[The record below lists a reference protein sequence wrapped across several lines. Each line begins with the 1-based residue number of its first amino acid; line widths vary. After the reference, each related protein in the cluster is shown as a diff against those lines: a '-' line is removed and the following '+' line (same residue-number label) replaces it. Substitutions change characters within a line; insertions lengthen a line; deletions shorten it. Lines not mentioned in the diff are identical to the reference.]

1 MARATSGA
9 PKTAGTAPADAGSA
23 LAELRRALRALVP
36 HLTEA
41 DGSDLTALS
50 VAIDRIETRLQ
61 RGPDGPVAPLP
72 GDDPSRMDRLIELA
86 GPRDAAEL
94 LRRIR
99 TDLLGAARQIEDG
112 LLRGDHLAIRNATH
126 VLIAVAGS
134 VGALALEGQARALNA
149 AAHAQ
154 APAKALDLLARPTL
168 DGIARLA
175 RCLASRKGAEG

>member
-1 MARATSGA
+1 MARATGGT
-9 PKTAGTAPADAGSA
+9 PKTQETASADAGSA

-41 DGSDLTALS
+41 DGGDLTALS
-50 VAIDRIETRLQ
+50 VAIDRIEARME
-61 RGPDGPVAPLP
+61 RGPDGSVAPLP
-72 GDDPSRMDRLIELA
+72 GDDPSRLDRLIELA
-86 GPRDAAEL
+86 GPRDSAEL

-99 TDLLGAARQIEDG
+99 ADLLGAARQIEDG
-112 LLRGDHLAIRNATH
+112 LSRGDRLAIRNATH

-134 VGALALEGQARALNA
+134 VGALALEGQARALNS
-149 AAHAQ
+149 AAHEQ
-154 APAKALDLLARPTL
+154 APAEALDLLARPTL